1 MTCIRQGSSVNS
13 PETGRVA
20 VKSAD
25 RALAILEL
33 FTSNPRPRSYSELL
47 RETGLPKSSL
57 HGLLLTLVHRGW
69 LTEIHP
75 GGLYALDVQ
84 TLAVGAS
91 YIRSRGHASIGPI
104 LDELAAEVQETVN
117 LAVRDGGDVVYIA
130 VRRSPHALTMRSAV
144 GLRLPAYATGVGK
157 ALLSRLDDDAVAAL
171 LPAQFI
177 SLARR
182 TRTSTRD
189 VLHDLEVIR
198 TTGYATESEEAT
210 DGIGCIAVALPRQN
224 LPPLGLSLAYPLARP
239 KQRAEQDLLS
249 TLRGA
254 AEKLT
259 AAFTIDPEI
268 EIE

>member
-1 MTCIRQGSSVNS
+1 MTSA
-13 PETGRVA
+13 ETSRGA

-33 FTSNPRPRSYSELL
+33 FTSNPRPRSYSDLL

-69 LTEIHP
+69 LAEIHP

-84 TLAVGAS
+84 ALTVGAS

-104 LDELAAEVQETVN
+104 LDDLAAEVEETVN
-117 LAVRDGGDVVYIA
+117 LAVLDGSDVVYIA

-144 GLRLPAYATGVGK
+144 GLRLPAYASAVGK
-157 ALLSRLDDDAVAAL
+157 ALLSHLDDDAAAAL
-171 LPAQFI
+171 LPEHFTV
-177 SLARR
+177 LARR
-182 TRTSTRD
+182 TRTTTQD
-189 VLHDLEVIR
+189 VLHDLRVVR
-198 TTGYATESEEAT
+198 ATGYATESEEAT
-210 DGIGCIAVALPRQN
+210 DGIGCIAVAVPREGFA
-224 LPPLGLSLAYPLARP
+224 PLGLSLAYPLARP
-239 KQRAEQDLLS
+239 KQRSEQDLLAV
-249 TLRGA
+249 LRHA
-254 AEKLT
+254 ANRLT

>member
-1 MTCIRQGSSVNS
+1 MNS